1 MPLDYYF
8 ASAIVIYYFY
18 TTSTSSISCYCFRQT
33 LQSKK
38 LSTHLLPPSATQYPF
53 ITNQL
58 LQSTTMTNSEDEEY
72 QRLVRWKFEQDKKR
86 KGDESW
92 KIARW
97 QAYWEDVRKGTVKH
111 YACLVLITKSGPI
124 TSPEKLQEIAGRP
137 SLPEVY
143 TTVKLKAFVEEPP
156 AEPKEEDQVQY
167 CTLGNLQAVK
177 AATYGVTQL
186 VWFRDGPAGAWLAYS
201 LKSDNRQWEDF
212 REACRTGA
220 ILYTYGTYSIII
232 SNAGPFTSPE
242 KLQEILGLSTP
253 PELKEATRAELT
265 DDIHPKLKEG
275 DIVQYCDVDLRYLD
289 KVEEVSEGED
299 ILIWADL
306 KQRCGWLAHSVKSR
320 AGGEDVEAS
329 NGKENAG

>member
-1 MPLDYYF
+1 M
-8 ASAIVIYYFY
+8 
-18 TTSTSSISCYCFRQT
+18 
-33 LQSKK
+33 
-38 LSTHLLPPSATQYPF
+38 
-53 ITNQL
+53 TNQKDL
-58 LQSTTMTNSEDEEY
+58 GY
-72 QRLVRWKFEQDKKR
+72 GWLVKSKFERDKVLKE
-86 KGDESW
+86 KSDNW
-92 KIARW
+92 KVTRW

-111 YACLVLITKSGPI
+111 YVCLVLITKSGPI
-124 TSPEKLQEIAGRP
+124 TSPEKLQEIAGLP

-143 TTVKLKAFVEEPP
+143 TTVKIRDSDEEPA
-156 AEPKEEDQVQY
+156 AEPNEEEQVQY
-167 CTLGNLQAVK
+167 CTVEDLQAVK
-177 AATYGVTQL
+177 AAAYGVTQL

-220 ILYTYGTYSIII
+220 IPYTYDTYSIII

-242 KLQEILGLSTP
+242 KLQEILGLSAP
-253 PELKEATRAELT
+253 PELKEAMRAELS
-265 DDIHPKLKEG
+265 DDINPKLKEE

-306 KQRCGWLAHSVKSR
+306 NQKCGWLAHSVKSR